1 MIYLYEKLHL
11 LVESTVFLSKIKI
24 FLIISLASLDNLSIT
39 LTRLF

>member
-11 LVESTVFLSKIKI
+11 LVEPTVFLSKIKI